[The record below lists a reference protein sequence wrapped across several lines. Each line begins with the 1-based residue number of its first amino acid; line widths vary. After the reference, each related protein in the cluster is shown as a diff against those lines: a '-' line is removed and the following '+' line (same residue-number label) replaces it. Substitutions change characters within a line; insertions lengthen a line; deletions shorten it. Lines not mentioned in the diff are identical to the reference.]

1 MRANGLSWQRTT
13 DAIGAFVRQSGSHA
27 PRRALFCTF
36 EFDVNR
42 FEAVVLPALVRRGQ
56 QFRTL
61 VAIDAGALQGQLR
74 NLGGGRLGRYQV
86 APVRVPKGGVFHP
99 KLIFLA
105 AGAKRLVG
113 IGSANLTSGG
123 LGGNLE
129 LMLFADDAS
138 EEGRQLVGGAAR
150 FLDRLIAS
158 GATQMPAS
166 AREFIQTT
174 LAGIPRASN
183 AVLDSLDVALLE
195 QMARIHLL
203 AASGQ
208 ATRNLI
214 VLSPWHSSGASATGV
229 SPPVLRALNRSF
241 KPAQMAVF
249 TEGQNDRGPAL
260 GRGIAVHI
268 RTDATSFASTE
279 DGAEEDALERAA
291 DRRPA
296 RVHAKAY
303 LAEINTG
310 SGILFFGSANCTQP
324 ALMRSVSDRGNVELL
339 VASML
344 DQRAVAA
351 MRADLNDLFKPARR
365 TAAIEP
371 ASAAAK
377 TAGAILAGT
386 IVSSRC
392 GLELEAPSIRRG
404 DVYVSREPKGPRV
417 RVQVRSGLGRVQDAA
432 HLSRLFEAEHPSRES
447 GNWGCVLWE
456 RLGTG
461 ATPFPVSVPLLV
473 SGGDSPESVLRDLV
487 WEELGL
493 WPRDSD
499 EGECSEDTSDTP
511 TDDPDDLDALAAA
524 EHEGQLD
531 RIAVSIAILRR
542 KIIRS
547 RAGRDYTKER
557 MELLRRQVAR
567 LDLPSHIRNVLLEY
581 LGSAHRN
588 GAARA

>member
-1 MRANGLSWQRTT
+1 MRTNGLSWQRTT
-13 DAIGAFVRQSGSHA
+13 DAIGAFVRESGSHA

-36 EFDVNR
+36 DFDVDR

-61 VAIDAGALQGQLR
+61 VAVDAGALQAQLR

-138 EEGRQLVGGAAR
+138 DEGRQLVGGAAR
-150 FLDRLIAS
+150 FLDRLIVS

-166 AREFIQTT
+166 AREFIQAT
-174 LAGIPRASN
+174 LAGIPRVSN
-183 AVLDSLDVALLE
+183 AILDSLDVALLE

-203 AASGQ
+203 AANGQ
-208 ATRNLI
+208 ATQNLI

-229 SPPVLRALNRSF
+229 SPPVLRALKRSF
-241 KPAQMAVF
+241 KAAQMAVF

-260 GRGIAVHI
+260 GSETTVHI
-268 RTDATSFASTE
+268 RSDAMSMASTE
-279 DGAEEDALERAA
+279 DGAEEDELERAV

-303 LAEINTG
+303 LAETNTG
-310 SGILFFGSANCTQP
+310 TGVLFFGSANCTQP
-324 ALMRSVSDRGNVELL
+324 ALMRSVSDGGNVELL
-339 VASML
+339 FASML
-344 DQRAVAA
+344 DQEAVAA
-351 MRADLNDLFKPARR
+351 MRADLNDLFKPPRC
-365 TAAIEP
+365 TAAIAP

-377 TAGAILAGT
+377 PAGTILAGT
-386 IVSSRC
+386 IWSGRRGVS
-392 GLELEAPSIRRG
+392 LELEAPSIRRR
-404 DVYVSREPKGPRV
+404 DVYISGDPKGPRV
-417 RVQVRSGLGRVQDAA
+417 RVQVRNGLGRVQEPA

-456 RLGTG
+456 RLGTR
-461 ATPFPVSVPLLV
+461 AAPFPVSVPLLV
-473 SGGDSPESVLRDLV
+473 SGGDAPESVLRDLV

-493 WPRDSD
+493 WPRDSHD
-499 EGECSEDTSDTP
+499 GEDSDDSLDTP

-542 KIIRS
+542 KIMRS

-557 MELLRRQVAR
+557 MELLRQQVAR
-567 LDLPSHIRNVLLEY
+567 LDLPSHIKNVLLEH
-581 LGSAHRN
+581 LGSARS
-588 GAARA
+588 